1 MMHLRASRYAASV
14 FIIIGTLTPPLD
26 SFAAQPGPDLVEN
39 LDTLE
44 SIPAPTP
51 MLVRPRVFAAYGAL
65 IAAAMLSILY
75 VHRGRAFI
83 VYWIGSWLL
92 MAGSLTLL
100 AQGYRDVRFGSV
112 MLGLAHLLAV
122 WSAGLTLLGAEA
134 FPDAPLQWNA
144 PVRIA
149 AVTAVWFL
157 AAPFLL
163 PLTFVLTTGPAAA
176 AILFG
181 WSALRYLRL
190 TGRTRHVGTL
200 LIGAGMVLMTVS
212 NAAAAGVVLNLEWGA
227 ETFNRLLAFNIVISM
242 FIALGM
248 HVLVF
253 EDMTDELRRANR
265 SLEAANDEV
274 QRLAITD
281 PLTGCHNRRFFDE
294 IERREMQRH
303 RRYGAPISVVFV
315 DVNHFKRLNDTLG
328 HDTGDDILRS
338 LGTLLR
344 KQVRESDYV
353 IRWGGDEFL
362 LLLTCSLAE
371 AERKAE
377 ELKVAFDRDREA
389 ANLPVGIGLSVG
401 VAAVPGET
409 GTLRDAIRLADVLM
423 YRNKLDERA
432 TPSGDSPA
440 IR

>member
-1 MMHLRASRYAASV
+1 MPYRACRCAASLFFV
-14 FIIIGTLTPPLD
+14 LGTLTSPVV
-26 SFAAQPGPDLVEN
+26 SVAAQPAPDLFEQ
-39 LDTLE
+39 LESLE
-44 SIPAPTP
+44 SIPAPRP

-65 IAAAMLSILY
+65 IAASMLSILY
-75 VHRGRAFI
+75 LYRGRAFI

-92 MAGSLTLL
+92 MAASLTLL
-100 AQGYRDVRFGSV
+100 AQGYPDLLFGSV
-112 MLGLAHLLAV
+112 MVGLAHLLAV
-122 WSAGLTLLGAEA
+122 WSAGLTLLGADA
-134 FPDAPLQWNA
+134 FPNAPLRWNG

-149 AVTAVWFL
+149 AITAVWFL

-163 PLTFVLTTGPAAA
+163 PLTFVLTTGPAVA

-190 TGRTRHVGTL
+190 RGRTRYIGPL
-200 LIGAGMVLMTVS
+200 LIGMGMALMTAS
-212 NAAAAGVVLNLEWGA
+212 NAAAAGVVLNLAWGA
-227 ETFNRLLAFNIVISM
+227 ETFNRLLAFNVVISM
-242 FIALGM
+242 FVALGM

-253 EDMTDELRRANR
+253 EDMTDELRRTNR
-265 SLEAANDEV
+265 SLEAANEEV

-328 HDTGDDILRS
+328 HDVGDEILRM

-344 KQVRESDYV
+344 KQVRESDFV

-362 LLLTCSLAE
+362 LLLTCGIGE

-377 ELKVAFDRDREA
+377 ELKTAFDRAREA
-389 ANLPVGIGLSVG
+389 ANLPVAVGLSIG
-401 VAAVPGET
+401 VAAVPGEA
-409 GTLRDAIRLADVLM
+409 GTLSDAIRIADILM

-432 TPSGDSPA
+432 HPGGS
-440 IR
+440 

>member
-1 MMHLRASRYAASV
+1 MSFRACRCAALL
-14 FIIIGTLTPPLD
+14 FIILGTLTVPVV
-26 SFAAQPGPDLVEN
+26 SVAAQPGPDLFQN
-39 LDTLE
+39 LDSLN

-51 MLVRPRVFAAYGAL
+51 MLVRPRILAAYGAL
-65 IAAAMLSILY
+65 IAASMLGILY
-75 VHRGRAFI
+75 LYRGRAFI

-92 MAGSLTLL
+92 IAGSLTLL
-100 AQGYRDVRFGSV
+100 AQGYPDVRFGSV
-112 MLGLAHLLAV
+112 MLGLAQLLGV
-122 WSAGLTLLGAEA
+122 WSSGLTLLAAEA
-134 FPDAPLQWNA
+134 YPDAPLRWNA
-144 PVRIA
+144 PVRVA

-181 WSALRYLRL
+181 WSALRYLQL
-190 TGRTRHVGTL
+190 TGRTRHIGTF

-227 ETFNRLLAFNIVISM
+227 ETFNHLLAFNIVINM
-242 FIALGM
+242 FVALGM

-253 EDMTDELRRANR
+253 EDMTDELRRTNR
-265 SLEAANDEV
+265 SLEAANEEV

-328 HDTGDDILRS
+328 HDVGDEILRM

-344 KQVRESDYV
+344 KQVRESDFV

-362 LLLTCSLAE
+362 LLLTCGIAE
-371 AERKAE
+371 AEGKAE
-377 ELKVAFDRDREA
+377 ELKAAFERARET
-389 ANLPVGIGLSVG
+389 ANLPAGVGLSVG
-401 VAAVPGET
+401 VAAVPGEA
-409 GTLRDAIRLADVLM
+409 GTLSDAIRIADILM

-432 TPSGDSPA
+432 HPGGS
-440 IR
+440 

>member
-1 MMHLRASRYAASV
+1 MPSRACRCAASL
-14 FIIIGTLTPPLD
+14 FIVLGTLTAPIV
-26 SFAAQPGPDLVEN
+26 SVAAQPGPDLFEN
-39 LDTLE
+39 LTSLN

-51 MLVRPRVFAAYGAL
+51 ILVRPRVFAAYGAL
-65 IAAAMLSILY
+65 IAASMLAILY
-75 VHRGRAFI
+75 LYRGRAFV

-92 MAGSLTLL
+92 IAGSLTLL
-100 AQGYRDVRFGSV
+100 AQGYADVRFGSV

-134 FPDAPLQWNA
+134 FPDAPLRWNA
-144 PVRIA
+144 PVRVA
-149 AVTAVWFL
+149 AITAVWFL
-157 AAPFLL
+157 AAPFVL

-176 AILFG
+176 AVLFG

-190 TGRTRHVGTL
+190 TARTRYIGTF

-212 NAAAAGVVLNLEWGA
+212 NAAAAGVVLNLEWGTA
-227 ETFNRLLAFNIVISM
+227 TFNRLLAFNIVINM
-242 FIALGM
+242 FVALGM

-253 EDMTDELRRANR
+253 EDMTDELRRTNR
-265 SLEAANDEV
+265 SLEAANEEV

-294 IERREMQRH
+294 IERREMERH
-303 RRYGAPISVVFV
+303 RRYGSPISVVFV
-315 DVNHFKRLNDTLG
+315 DVNRFKRLNDTLG
-328 HDTGDDILRS
+328 HDVGDEILRM

-344 KQVRESDYV
+344 KQVRESDFV

-362 LLLTCSLAE
+362 LLLTCSVAE

-377 ELKVAFDRDREA
+377 ELKLAFDRARET
-389 ANLPVGIGLSVG
+389 ANLPVGVGLSVG
-401 VAAVPGET
+401 VAAVPGEA
-409 GTLRDAIRLADVLM
+409 GTLSDAIRIADILM

-432 TPSGDSPA
+432 HSGS
-440 IR
+440 